1 MRDALQRAVGSG
13 LRTLG
18 LRSAEVT
25 VSGSSCSLA
34 RHWGHVCMHAERVTP
49 LPVRNAMK
57 WLCLVILAR
66 IGASGSAG

>member
-1 MRDALQRAVGSG
+1 MNASVESAVP
-13 LRTLG
+13 
-18 LRSAEVT
+18 A
-25 VSGSSCSLA
+25 
-34 RHWGHVCMHAERVTP
+34 VCMHAERVTP